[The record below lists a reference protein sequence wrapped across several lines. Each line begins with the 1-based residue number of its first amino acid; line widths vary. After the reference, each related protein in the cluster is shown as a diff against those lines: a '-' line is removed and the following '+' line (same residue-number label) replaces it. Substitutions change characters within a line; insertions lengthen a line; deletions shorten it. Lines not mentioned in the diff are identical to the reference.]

1 MNSSSKG
8 QIVGTVASSIISIVL
23 SSIVIY
29 VLIKLRDVSCNC
41 IVDWRNSFGVFAA
54 SFAIIMAIL
63 SVLISVSGTKFK
75 TMIGIIGGLVGLSYI
90 ANLINLYGLYTYTRD
105 LTNSKCSCIEK
116 NEPFYSIVY
125 YLIRIQLVLLLL
137 WIVLVLIF
145 IPFGDRN
152 GLRPCPSP

>member
-8 QIVGTVASSIISIVL
+8 QIVGTVASSVVSIAL
-23 SSIVIY
+23 SSIIIY
-29 VLIKLRDVSCNC
+29 VLVKLRDVSCNC
-41 IVDWRNSFGVFAA
+41 IVDWRNSFGVFVS

-63 SVLISVSGTKFK
+63 SVLISVSGTKSK

-105 LTNSKCSCIEK
+105 LTNSKCNCIDK

-125 YLIRIQLVLLLL
+125 YLIRIEIALVLL
-137 WIVLVLIF
+137 WMVFVLIF
-145 IPFGDRN
+145 LPLLFMILFRTKK
-152 GLRPCPSP
+152 